1 MADND
6 GLPPG
11 LNPDFIKGTKVE
23 ESLKNAAKAA
33 GKVSDNLDAAN
44 VRAGELSTTLAE
56 ASAETARLNAQLK
69 QQPANLV
76 ESLKIQE
83 ELVSATNR
91 ELRAFEAMIRAG
103 VEIGDEERK
112 RLKTLLNIKEEEEN
126 ILESNEALLK
136 NKNKILE
143 NLSKQD
149 EILRRQQRYY
159 NNIDNTVGGT
169 LEKMGIRN
177 EFEDSFLNSLIQ
189 SSTGIEGI
197 SDGFGRALTKFRSL
211 VNFQEILYKLA
222 LETYKAGVDYTKQ
235 LFAQSI
241 ELNKQIGMARR
252 FRDNLQDTALNSYVL
267 TGGLE
272 GATKAI
278 QGMTTEYSDFT
289 LLSDEVQNS
298 LIETSIKMEM
308 IGVSASDFAKSMQV
322 LTKSMGYSAKEAEV
336 MNIGLTE
343 FASSIGQAPSQMLAD
358 FAVAMPKLAVYGQ
371 RAEEVFR
378 GLARRSKETGLSID
392 SLIGVTER
400 MDTFEG
406 AAEAAMQLNSAL
418 GGAYFDSTQLLL
430 ADEEERLAIIKD
442 TLKAQ
447 GIQFNQMGKFEQKM
461 LAQAAGFSNVA
472 EMAAFMNGEMGNTE
486 GGESFNEMVTAS
498 ADLMVQLKAVF
509 LAAAKPLADSLLPIL
524 IKASEALKEFLSNE
538 ENLKRTGYAI
548 KAVGMILGAFF
559 AKPIAIAFLLA
570 EAVQVTA
577 SSIEAFLEIFND
589 DDSLGEKVIKFFV
602 GAIGMVLEF
611 MPKLIYKLVATIVG
625 VFSSSLAEAMEGVL
639 KNISLAKAFGGVVD
653 SFFAEDNTPKAAIG
667 TSSSPGGMTIVG
679 ERGPEIMNVPR
690 GSQISP
696 ASRTADIQT
705 SIESLANAVSKLAAQ
720 NGGGNNKPIQVNLTV
735 DGKKLAEAVFNN
747 TSYSDFG

>member
-1 MADND
+1 MAKDSEEFEKMSD
-6 GLPPG
+6 EYG
-11 LNPDFIKGTKVE
+11 KTQAAAEATKRATEGAAVAAGE
-23 ESLKNAAKAA
+23 LAASYQTAEATLKSLKNQQENISKFIKEGKATLVDQVELYGEINRAEDELLRQQIILIQNGVELVDA
-33 GKVSDNLDAAN
+33 GIEQA
-44 VRAGELSTTLAE
+44 
-56 ASAETARLNAQLK
+56 
-69 QQPANLV
+69 
-76 ESLKIQE
+76 KIQE
-83 ELVSATNR
+83 EINKLN
-91 ELRAFEAMIRAG
+91 
-103 VEIGDEERK
+103 EERK
-112 RLKTLLNIKEEEEN
+112 KDGKEE
-126 ILESNEALLK
+126 LSNEKAILQILN
-136 NKNKILE
+136 NK
-143 NLSKQD
+143 
-149 EILRRQQRYY
+149 R
-159 NNIDNTVGGT
+159 VAF
-169 LEKMGIRN
+169 RN
-177 EFEDSFLNSLIQ
+177 EYRGIVAIEKETSKVAESMGLQRDYQNSTLRSII
-189 SSTGIEGI
+189 SASKEEGAK
-197 SDGFGRALTKFRSL
+197 SAMMKVGLTTLHSY
-211 VNFQEILYKLA
+211 VNANEILYKLA
-222 LETYKAGVDYTKQ
+222 TETLKAGVDYTKQ

-252 FRDNLQDTALNSYVL
+252 FRDNLQDTALISYAL
-267 TGGLE
+267 AGGLE

-298 LIETSIKMEM
+298 LIQTSIKMEM

-322 LTKSMGYSAKEAEV
+322 LTKSMGYSAKEAEA

-392 SLIGVTER
+392 SLVGVTER

-498 ADLMVQLKAVF
+498 TDLMVQLKAVF
-509 LAAAKPLADSLLPIL
+509 LAAAKPFADFLIPI
-524 IKASEALKEFLSNE
+524 IQSTSGVLKEFLSDQ
-538 ENLKRTGYAI
+538 ENLKMAGYGLTIIMGLLAI
-548 KAVGMILGAFF
+548 KVGLITGPILAVSAVVIGLISYWDELMEVL
-559 AKPIAIAFLLA
+559 
-570 EAVQVTA
+570 EAGWNKIT
-577 SSIEAFLEIFND
+577 
-589 DDSLGEKVIKFFV
+589 SLGKFF
-602 GAIGMVLEF
+602 
-611 MPKLIYKLVATIVG
+611 
-625 VFSSSLAEAMEGVL
+625 SSF
-639 KNISLAKAFGGVVD
+639 FGGDNKFEETRNVNLVD
-653 SFFAEDNTPKAAIG
+653 AKMAAIG